1 MEVIH
6 PDNTDLDGSHIEGNL
21 EIIGARTLWKEM

>member
-21 EIIGARTLWKEM
+21 EIIGAITLWKEM